1 MSDFSSTEAL
11 QVQHDLAQ
19 QRFIAVVDGH
29 RCVAD
34 YRMAGKVMQM
44 VHTAVHPSLRGRGIA
59 AALVGTAL
67 QYAREGGLQV
77 DPICSYVRVYIN
89 RHPETRDLLG

>member
-1 MSDFSSTEAL
+1 MSDSPSIHEL
-11 QVQHDLAQ
+11 QIRHDLARQ
-19 QRFIAVVDGH
+19 QFVAEVDGH

-59 AALVGTAL
+59 GALVGTAL